1 VGRDENEQKQM
12 WREYGGRK
20 QQELKMETKTA
31 AKSEINIIICGV
43 GGQGVVLVS
52 ELLGNAAVRGK
63 VAVKGS
69 EVLGMAQRGGSVFS
83 NLRLGGDAIAPMT
96 PEGKCDVL
104 IAVEPSEALR
114 NINYLARNSVVVLNT
129 TTVMPYTVYLG
140 KSGYP
145 TADQIIGKLKK
156 VTDRIITLDASGL
169 AKEAGSLQAANV
181 VMLGAL
187 FGTGLLPVKEETAKE
202 AILARF
208 KGKVGEINI
217 KAFDLGYEYV
227 KKALHGTPTRR

>member
-1 VGRDENEQKQM
+1 M
-12 WREYGGRK
+12 A
-20 QQELKMETKTA
+20 TK
-31 AKSEINIIICGV
+31 KEINIIICGT

-52 ELLGNAAVRGK
+52 ELLGNAAVRGG

-83 NLRLGGDAIAPMT
+83 NLRLGGDVIAPMT

-114 NINYLARNSVVVLNT
+114 NIQYLTKNAVVVLNT

-140 KSGYP
+140 QSGYP
-145 TADQIIGKLKK
+145 TQDQIIEKLKK

-169 AKEAGSLQAANV
+169 AKEAGSAQATNV

-187 FGTGLLPVKEETAKE
+187 FGTGLMPVKEETAKE
-202 AILARF
+202 AILSRF
-208 KGKVGEINI
+208 KAKVGEINI

-227 KKALHGTPTRR
+227 KKALSKAAA

>member
-1 VGRDENEQKQM
+1 M
-12 WREYGGRK
+12 A
-20 QQELKMETKTA
+20 TKN
-31 AKSEINIIICGV
+31 EINIIICGV

-52 ELLGNAAVRGK
+52 ELLGSAAVRDK

-83 NLRLGGDAIAPMT
+83 NLRLGGDVIAPMT

-114 NINYLARNSVVVLNT
+114 NIQYLAKNSVVVLNT
-129 TTVMPYTVYLG
+129 TIVLPYTVYLG

-145 TADQIIGKLKK
+145 TQDEIIKKLGE
-156 VTDRIITLDASGL
+156 VTNRIITLDASGL
-169 AKEAGSLQAANV
+169 AKQAGSLQAANV

-187 FGTGLLPVKEETAKE
+187 FGTGRMPVKEETAKE
-202 AILARF
+202 AILSRF
-208 KGKVGEINI
+208 KAKVGETNI
-217 KAFDLGYEYV
+217 KAFDLGYAHV
-227 KKALHGTPTRR
+227 QKALKGAAA

>member
-1 VGRDENEQKQM
+1 MDVKN
-12 WREYGGRK
+12 
-20 QQELKMETKTA
+20 
-31 AKSEINIIICGV
+31 EINIIICGV

-52 ELLGNAAVRGK
+52 ELLGNAAVRGG

-114 NINYLARNSVVVLNT
+114 NIQYIAKNSVVVLNT
-129 TTVMPYTVYLG
+129 TTVLPYTVHLG

-145 TADQIIGKLKK
+145 EEQEIIDKLKE
-156 VTDRIITLDASGL
+156 VTDRVITLDASNI
-169 AKEAGSLQAANV
+169 AKEAGSLQATNV

-187 FGTGLLPVKEETAKE
+187 FGTGLMPISEEIAKE
-202 AILARF
+202 SILSRF
-208 KGKVGEINI
+208 KAKVGEINI
-217 KAFDLGYEYV
+217 RAFDMGYEAAQ
-227 KKALHGTPTRR
+227 KALSSVAR

>member
-1 VGRDENEQKQM
+1 M
-12 WREYGGRK
+12 A
-20 QQELKMETKTA
+20 TKT
-31 AKSEINIIICGV
+31 KNKEINIIICGT

-52 ELLGNAAVRGK
+52 ELLGGAAVRGG
-63 VAVKGS
+63 VSVKGS

-83 NLRLGGDAIAPMT
+83 NLRLGGDVIAPMT

-114 NINYLARNSVVVLNT
+114 NIQYLTKGAVVVLNT

-140 KSGYP
+140 QSGYP
-145 TADQIIGKLKK
+145 TQDQIIEKLKK
-156 VTDRIITLDASGL
+156 VTDRIITMDASGL

-187 FGTGLLPVKEETAKE
+187 FGTGLMPVKEETAKE
-202 AILARF
+202 AILSRF
-208 KGKVGEINI
+208 KAKVGEINI
-217 KAFDLGYEYV
+217 KAFDLGYDYV
-227 KKALHGTPTRR
+227 KKALKSVSV

>member
-1 VGRDENEQKQM
+1 M
-12 WREYGGRK
+12 T
-20 QQELKMETKTA
+20 TK
-31 AKSEINIIICGV
+31 KEINIIICGV

-52 ELLGNAAVRGK
+52 ELLGSAAVRGN

-83 NLRLGGDAIAPMT
+83 NLRLGGDVIAPMT

-114 NINYLARNSVVVLNT
+114 NIQYLAKNSVVVLNT

-140 KSGYP
+140 QSGYP
-145 TADQIIGKLKK
+145 TQNEIIAKLRK
-156 VTDRIITLDASGL
+156 VTDRIISLDASGL
-169 AKEAGSLQAANV
+169 AKQAGSGQAANV

-187 FGTGLLPVKEETAKE
+187 FGTGLMPVKDETAKE

-208 KGKVGEINI
+208 KAKVGEINI
-217 KAFDLGYEYV
+217 KAFDLGYEQV
-227 KKALHGTPTRR
+227 KKALSGAAD

>member
-1 VGRDENEQKQM
+1 M
-12 WREYGGRK
+12 A
-20 QQELKMETKTA
+20 TKN
-31 AKSEINIIICGV
+31 EINIIICGT

-52 ELLGNAAVRGK
+52 ELLGQSAVKGG

-83 NLRLGGDAIAPMT
+83 NLRLGGDVIAPMT
-96 PEGKCDVL
+96 PEGKCDVI

-114 NINYLARNSVVVLNT
+114 NIQYLAKNGVVVLNT

-145 TADQIIGKLKK
+145 TPDEIVNKLKE
-156 VTDRIITLDASGL
+156 VTSRIITMDATAL
-169 AKEAGSLQAANV
+169 AQEAGSAQATNV

-187 FGTGLLPVKEETAKE
+187 FGTGLMPVPEECAKE
-202 AILARF
+202 AILGRF
-208 KGKVGEINI
+208 KAKVGEINI
-217 KAFDLGYEYV
+217 KAFDLGYNYA
-227 KKALHGTPTRR
+227 KKALGAAV

>member
-1 VGRDENEQKQM
+1 MAMK
-12 WREYGGRK
+12 K
-20 QQELKMETKTA
+20 
-31 AKSEINIIICGV
+31 EINIIICGV

-83 NLRLGGDAIAPMT
+83 NLRLGGEVIAPMT

-114 NINYLARNSVVVLNT
+114 NIQYLARNSVVVLNT
-129 TTVMPYTVYLG
+129 TTVLPYTVYLG

-145 TADQIIGKLKK
+145 KQDEIIKQLKE
-156 VTDRIITLDASGL
+156 VTDRIITLDATSL

-187 FGTGLLPVKEETAKE
+187 FGTGLMPVPDECAKE
-202 AILARF
+202 AILGRF
-208 KGKVGEINI
+208 KAKVGEINI
-217 KAFDLGYEYV
+217 KAFDLGYNYV
-227 KKALHGTPTRR
+227 KKALAAAK

>member
-1 VGRDENEQKQM
+1 M
-12 WREYGGRK
+12 
-20 QQELKMETKTA
+20 A
-31 AKSEINIIICGV
+31 AKKEINIIICGV

-52 ELLGNAAVRGK
+52 ELLGSAAVRGK

-83 NLRLGGDAIAPMT
+83 NLRLGGDVIAPMT

-114 NINYLARNSVVVLNT
+114 NIQYLKKDGMVVLNT
-129 TTVMPYTVYLG
+129 TTVLPYTVYLG
-140 KSGYP
+140 KSVYP
-145 TADQIIGKLKK
+145 AQDEIINKLRD

-169 AKEAGSLQAANV
+169 AKEAGSVQATNV

-187 FGTGLLPVKEETAKE
+187 FGTGLVPISVDTAKE
-202 AILARF
+202 TILARF
-208 KGKVGEINI
+208 RAKVGEINI
-217 KAFDLGYEYV
+217 KAFDLGYDSV
-227 KKALHGTPTRR
+227 KKALKGAAV

>member
-1 VGRDENEQKQM
+1 M
-12 WREYGGRK
+12 A
-20 QQELKMETKTA
+20 TK
-31 AKSEINIIICGV
+31 KEFNIIICGV

-52 ELLGNAAVRGK
+52 ELLGNAAVRGG

-83 NLRLGGDAIAPMT
+83 NLRLGGDVIAPMT

-114 NINYLARNSVVVLNT
+114 NIQYLAKNGVVVLNT

-145 TADQIIGKLKK
+145 TQDQIINKFRD

-169 AKEAGSLQAANV
+169 AKQAGSAQATNV

-187 FGTGLLPVKEETAKE
+187 FGTGLIPIKDETVKE

-208 KGKVGEINI
+208 KAKVGEMNI
-217 KAFDLGYEYV
+217 KAFDLGYQHV
-227 KKALHGTPTRR
+227 KTALGKVAV

>member
-1 VGRDENEQKQM
+1 M
-12 WREYGGRK
+12 A
-20 QQELKMETKTA
+20 TK
-31 AKSEINIIICGV
+31 KEFNIIICGV

-52 ELLGNAAVRGK
+52 ELLGNAAVRGG

-83 NLRLGGDAIAPMT
+83 NLRLGGDVIAPMT

-114 NINYLARNSVVVLNT
+114 NIQYLAKNSVVVLNT
-129 TTVMPYTVYLG
+129 TTVMPFTVYLG

-145 TADQIIGKLKK
+145 TQEQIIKKLQE

-181 VMLGAL
+181 VVVGAF
-187 FGTGLLPVKEETAKE
+187 FGTGLMPVKDEIAKE

-208 KGKVGEINI
+208 KAKVGETNI
-217 KAFDLGYEYV
+217 KAFDLGYEFV
-227 KKALHGTPTRR
+227 QKALKTAAAK

>member
-1 VGRDENEQKQM
+1 M
-12 WREYGGRK
+12 
-20 QQELKMETKTA
+20 
-31 AKSEINIIICGV
+31 AKKKEINIIICGV

-52 ELLGNAAVRGK
+52 ELLGSAAVRGG

-83 NLRLGGDAIAPMT
+83 NLRLGGDVIAPMT

-114 NINYLARNSVVVLNT
+114 NIQYLAKNSVVVLNT
-129 TTVMPYTVYLG
+129 TTVLPYTVYLG

-145 TADQIIGKLKK
+145 SREEIVDKLHE
-156 VTDRIITLDASGL
+156 VTDRVITLDASGI
-169 AKEAGSLQAANV
+169 AQQAGSLQAANV

-187 FGTGLLPVKEETAKE
+187 FGTGLMPIKEETAKE
-202 AILARF
+202 AILSRF
-208 KGKVGEINI
+208 KAKVGEINI
-217 KAFDLGYEYV
+217 KAFDLGYEKV
-227 KKALHGTPTRR
+227 REALKAAPAKR

>member
-1 VGRDENEQKQM
+1 M
-12 WREYGGRK
+12 
-20 QQELKMETKTA
+20 TK
-31 AKSEINIIICGV
+31 KSEINIIICGV

-52 ELLGNAAVRGK
+52 ELLGNAAVRGG
-63 VAVKGS
+63 VPVKGS

-83 NLRLGGDAIAPMT
+83 NLRLGGDVIAPMT

-114 NINYLARNSVVVLNT
+114 NIQYLAKNSVVVLNT

-140 KSGYP
+140 QSGYP
-145 TADQIIGKLKK
+145 TQGEIVKKLRK

-169 AKEAGSLQAANV
+169 AKQAGSLQAANV

-187 FGTGLLPVKEETAKE
+187 FGTGLMPVKDETAKE

-208 KGKVGEINI
+208 KAKVGEINI
-217 KAFDLGYEYV
+217 KAFDLGYDYV
-227 KKALHGTPTRR
+227 KKALKTVTT

>member
-1 VGRDENEQKQM
+1 M
-12 WREYGGRK
+12 A
-20 QQELKMETKTA
+20 TK
-31 AKSEINIIICGV
+31 KEINIIICGV

-83 NLRLGGDAIAPMT
+83 NLRLGGDVIAPMT

-114 NINYLARNSVVVLNT
+114 NIQYLAKNSVVVLNT

-140 KSGYP
+140 QSGYP
-145 TADQIIGKLKK
+145 KPDEIMAKLKK

-187 FGTGLLPVKEETAKE
+187 FGTGLMPVEDKFAKE
-202 AILARF
+202 AILSRF
-208 KGKVGEINI
+208 KAKVGEINI
-217 KAFDLGYEYV
+217 KAFDLGYEYA
-227 KKALHGTPTRR
+227 KKALAGAVK

>member
-1 VGRDENEQKQM
+1 M
-12 WREYGGRK
+12 T
-20 QQELKMETKTA
+20 TKN
-31 AKSEINIIICGV
+31 EINIIICGV
-43 GGQGVVLVS
+43 GGQGVILVS
-52 ELLGNAAVRGK
+52 ELLGSAAVRGG

-83 NLRLGGDAIAPMT
+83 NLRLGGDVIAPMT

-114 NINYLARNSVVVLNT
+114 NINYLAKNSVVVLNT

-140 KSGYP
+140 KSKYP
-145 TADQIIGKLKK
+145 ARQDIIEKLRE

-169 AKEAGSLQAANV
+169 AKDAGSLQAANV

-187 FGTGLLPVKEETAKE
+187 FGTGLMPVKDEFAKE
-202 AILARF
+202 AILSRF

-217 KAFDLGYEYV
+217 KAFDLGYERV
-227 KKALHGTPTRR
+227 KKALRGATVS

>member
-1 VGRDENEQKQM
+1 MKNE
-12 WREYGGRK
+12 
-20 QQELKMETKTA
+20 L
-31 AKSEINIIICGV
+31 NIIISGV
-43 GGQGVVLVS
+43 GGQGVVLLS
-52 ELLGNAAVRGK
+52 ELLGTAAVADG

-83 NLRLGGDAIAPMT
+83 NIRLGGDVIAPLT
-96 PEGKCDVL
+96 PEGKCDIL

-114 NINYLARNSVVVLNT
+114 NIQYLAKDSVVVLNAT
-129 TTVMPYTVYLG
+129 KVLPFTVFLG

-145 TADQIIGKLKK
+145 EIDAIIAKLHD
-156 VTDRIITLDASGL
+156 VTDRVITLDAAQL
-169 AKEAGSLQAANV
+169 AETAGSLQAANV

-187 FGTGLLPVKEETAKE
+187 YGTGLLPVSVATAKE

-217 KAFDLGYEYV
+217 RAFELGYEEV
-227 KKALHGTPTRR
+227 KQALKGAKAKAK